1 MIETECSICFQT
13 FSEGDVISYSHNSN
27 CRHHFHKDCIVDWLA
42 RDGRCPTCR
51 RFYLEKIKHG
61 EEGGEED
68 GGIVNNDFDDDEGF
82 IRNIDDNEEISDEE
96 NQTIVQEQLHTN
108 NYDECDD
115 LEEPTAMHENE
126 GSTERSSQNLNSFV
140 NDCHINFPVSI
151 PTT

>member
-1 MIETECSICFQT
+1 MRLRHNLGVKCT
-13 FSEGDVISYSHNSN
+13 FWSRLPFLV
-27 CRHHFHKDCIVDWLA
+27 RTCIKKK
-42 RDGRCPTCR
+42 TCR

-68 GGIVNNDFDDDEGF
+68 GGIVNNDLDDDEGF
-82 IRNIDDNEEISDEE
+82 IRNIDDNEEMSDEE